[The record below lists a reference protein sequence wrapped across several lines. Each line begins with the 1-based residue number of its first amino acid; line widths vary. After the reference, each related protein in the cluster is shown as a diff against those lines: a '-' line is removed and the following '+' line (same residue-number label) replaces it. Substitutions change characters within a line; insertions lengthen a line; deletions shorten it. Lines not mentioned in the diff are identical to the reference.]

1 MTFLKVT
8 GKPTSKIFQSYFW
21 KKARRA
27 WKSDTKDPSGF
38 REGYDF
44 LDQSPGTLF
53 AFIAFWTCIFQKFS
67 VVSLKLILMT
77 SKS

>member
-1 MTFLKVT
+1 MDVLKVT
-8 GKPTSKIFQSYFW
+8 GKIENVPKSYFW

-67 VVSLKLILMT
+67 GVSLKLILLT